1 MSEWNLM
8 VAMAKANNN
17 QEQAEVARLILE
29 NDLTDMRQVTSMAIR
44 SFLITDDNVKQH
56 MESAKKLAALPLP
69 DDALDILVR
78 HDLLKE
84 KVEALDT
91 QST

>member
-44 SFLITDDNVKQH
+44 SFI
-56 MESAKKLAALPLP
+56 PLW
-69 DDALDILVR
+69 LNG
-78 HDLLKE
+78 
-84 KVEALDT
+84 
-91 QST
+91 